1 MIVSLAL
8 DGRKVSGMAR
18 PRSTIPLYAQI
29 AASLRAEMETGTWPV
44 GSKLPAIDEMSVRY
58 GVAPLTMRQ
67 ALTTL
72 EDEGLILC
80 RQGIGTIV
88 QKEPREQRWLNLPT
102 DWASFVGMLDKLDV
116 RMTLV
121 EASDRWPRLRSEDG
135 KTAASYKFLK
145 RVHSRNGEPFC
156 VIELFLSSE
165 IYLKAPKQFRSRIV
179 VPLLACMDGVDIR
192 KVLQQVSIDA
202 ADAETAKLL
211 DVPLAAPVA
220 KVRRTI
226 TDAAGVVIYVA
237 DVVYRSDVVHLD
249 MDLSPP
255 GQRHVP

>member
-1 MIVSLAL
+1 
-8 DGRKVSGMAR
+8 MAR
-18 PRSTIPLYAQI
+18 PRRSTIPLYAQI
-29 AASLRAEMETGTWPV
+29 AASLRAEMETGAWPV
-44 GSKLPAIDEMSVRY
+44 GSKLPAIDDMAQRY

-102 DWASFVGMLDKLDV
+102 GWTSFVGMLDKLDV

-121 EASDRWPRLRSEDG
+121 EASDRWPPLRPEDG
-135 KTAASYKFLK
+135 KSAASYKFLK

-156 VIELFLSSE
+156 VVELFLSSE
-165 IYLKAPKQFRSRIV
+165 IYIRAPKQFRSRVV
-179 VPLLACMDGVDIR
+179 VPVLARMEGIGIR
-192 KVLQQVSIDA
+192 KVLQKVSIDA

-211 DVPLAAPVA
+211 DVPLAGPVA

-226 TDAAGVVIYVA
+226 VDTGGTVIYFA
-237 DVVYRSDVVHLD
+237 DVVYRSDVVYLE

-255 GQRHVP
+255 

>member
-1 MIVSLAL
+1 
-8 DGRKVSGMAR
+8 MAR
-18 PRSTIPLYAQI
+18 PRRSTIPLYAQI
-29 AASLRAEMETGTWPV
+29 AASLRAEMETGSWPV
-44 GSKLPAIDEMSVRY
+44 GSKLPAIDDMAQRY

-102 DWASFVGMLDKLDV
+102 GWTSFVGMLDKLDV

-121 EASDRWPRLRSEDG
+121 EASDRWPPLRPEDG
-135 KTAASYKFLK
+135 KSAVSYKFLK

-156 VIELFLSSE
+156 VVELFLSSE
-165 IYLKAPKQFRSRIV
+165 IYIRAPKQFRSRVV
-179 VPLLACMDGVDIR
+179 VPVLARMEGIGIR
-192 KVLQQVSIDA
+192 KVLQKVSIDA

-211 DVPLAAPVA
+211 DVPLAGPVA

-226 TDAAGVVIYVA
+226 VDTGGTVIYFA
-237 DVVYRSDVVHLD
+237 DVVYRSDVVYLE

-255 GQRHVP
+255 